1 MKYDK
6 KQDTSFANGMFAVIE
21 LIKNRPEQIVGVY
34 YSNKL
39 KINDKV
45 QEVFNF
51 CKKKNIT
58 LLERTKFIESVAGK
72 ENVFIIAEFKK
83 YQDKIENGYHIL
95 LVSPSDMGNMGT
107 ILRTCLGFGI
117 KNVGIVKPCV
127 DYFDPKV
134 VRASQGAIFNL
145 NIQTFDNFDEYS
157 KMFSQNHKYMFCL
170 NGEKFLQEIGEK
182 SKPYTLVFGNEGTG
196 LSEEITEQGERV
208 KIRQSEEIDSFNLAI
223 SVAMA
228 IYEFNR

>member
-21 LIKNRPEQIVGVY
+21 LIQNRPEQVVGVY

-83 YQDKIENGYHIL
+83 YQDKIENGNHIL
-95 LVSPSDMGNMGT
+95 LVNPSDMGNMGT

-196 LSEEITEQGERV
+196 LSEEITRQGERV